1 MAALDVTLLPAL
13 SDNYIYLV
21 REPEAG
27 TVAVV
32 DPATAEPVVAALDAR
47 GWGLDLILNT
57 HHHGD
62 HIGGNAAL
70 KGRYGATVVAPRAD
84 RHRIATLDVAVGE
97 GDVVAVGRQSAQ
109 VLETPGHTSG
119 HVAYWFA
126 DAGAL
131 FCGDT
136 LFSLGCGRLFEGT
149 PGQMWQSLC
158 KLRALSDEARI
169 YCGHE
174 YTQAN
179 ARFAVTVDPANA
191 TLRQMAGRIDALRA
205 RGEPTIPSRLGD
217 EKAAN
222 PFLRA
227 DAADLQ
233 TALGMTGADPVAVF
247 AEVRG
252 RKDRF

>member
-1 MAALDVTLLPAL
+1 MALDITLLPAL
-13 SDNYIYLV
+13 SDNYIYLL
-21 REPEAG
+21 RDPESG

-32 DPATAEPVVAALDAR
+32 DPAVPEPVEAALDAR
-47 GWGLDLILNT
+47 GWSLNLILNT

-70 KGRYGATVVAPRAD
+70 KQRFGAKVVGPQAD
-84 RHRIATLDVAVGE
+84 RRRIATLDQPVGQ
-97 GDVVAVGRQSAQ
+97 GDSVSVGSETAQ

-119 HVAYWFA
+119 HIAFWFA
-126 DAGAL
+126 DSRAL

-149 PGQMWQSLC
+149 PGQMWTSL
-158 KLRALSDEARI
+158 KALRGLPDDTMI

-174 YTQAN
+174 YTLSN
-179 ARFAVTVDPANA
+179 ARFAVTVEPRNA
-191 TLRQMAGRIDALRA
+191 ELATRAERVEDLRQ
-205 RGEPTIPSRLGD
+205 RGEPTLPARLGD
-217 EKAAN
+217 EKATN

-227 DAADLQ
+227 DDPAVQA
-233 TALGMTGADPVAVF
+233 ALGMTGEDPVEVF
-247 AEVRG
+247 AAIRA